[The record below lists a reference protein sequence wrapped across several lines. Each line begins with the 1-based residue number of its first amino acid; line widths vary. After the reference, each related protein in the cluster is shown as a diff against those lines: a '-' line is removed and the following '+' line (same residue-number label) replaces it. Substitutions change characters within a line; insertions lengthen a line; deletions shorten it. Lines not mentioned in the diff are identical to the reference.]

1 MIRRSV
7 LVLIGAL
14 ALGLSGHIAAQPR
27 VQTPAQSQ
35 QVPPRSQSQP
45 QMPVDLNLV
54 LAVDASG
61 SVDDSR
67 FELQKQGYA
76 RAFLNPRVL
85 QAIRNG
91 NEQAIAVSMVQW
103 TGPTLHV
110 IAVPW
115 MVVKDQ
121 RSAEL
126 LAAAIERAPRQIFG
140 GGTSLSGAI
149 DFSVLMLKAS
159 PYMPTRQVI
168 DISGDGSNN
177 IGRPPQQ
184 ARDEAVKMGIR
195 INGLPILTVE
205 PDLDL
210 YYKQDVIGGP
220 GAFVIA
226 AKSYDEFAAA
236 ILRKLVA
243 EISQDQPPRA
253 PRKLALK

>member
-1 MIRRSV
+1 MRRRSV
-7 LVLIGAL
+7 MAWIGAF
-14 ALGLSGHIAAQPR
+14 ALGLIGPAAAQPC

-35 QVPPRSQSQP
+35 PVPPRQQSRP
-45 QMPVDLNLV
+45 QIPVDLNLV

-76 RAFLNPRVL
+76 KAFLNPRVL
-85 QAIRNG
+85 AAIKNG

-115 MVVKDQ
+115 MVVRDQ

-126 LAAAIERAPRQIFG
+126 LAATIERAPRQIFG

-149 DFSVLMLKAS
+149 DFSVLMLRAS

-177 IGRPPQQ
+177 IGRPPSQ

-210 YYKQDVIGGP
+210 YYKQNVIGGP
-220 GAFVIA
+220 GAFGIG

-243 EISQDQPPRA
+243 EISQDQTA
-253 PRKLALK
+253 QRKLAAK